1 MKQNIDTQTVAEIAN
16 KQETCS
22 LEEGVI
28 KLQELINKKLQEKE
42 GTVIVEIAGG
52 SASGKTSA
60 VSKKIKDFFGDE
72 AMIFSM
78 DDYYRG
84 RTYMA
89 EEAKRGNILN
99 YDQPEVIN
107 LPLLKS
113 HLADLKN
120 GISIQK
126 PVYSFVEGE
135 AVGTETLNPKRIV
148 IIEGLFALNDE
159 LVSEGDVKA
168 FVDIGTHGRILRRL
182 LRDVERTGEK
192 PEDILSYFSDVVEPM
207 HIKYIDTTKKN
218 AEIIISN
225 EFNPSLE
232 ADRAKKVEKQIKYEG
247 EIDSEY
253 LRKVGAERINSV
265 VQVDTYYKPNDRDL
279 IDTNELL
286 RIREENGHRILTYK
300 GPQKE
305 SELRMRYKFEFEIS
319 EDVENSFAKIYG
331 KNIKV
336 IKKERTLYH
345 LDNVVFSLDKVRKIE
360 EGEETSLGSF
370 IEIRFPENLDLNS
383 ISETLEKLGLKDKQN
398 IKKSYFEM

>member
-1 MKQNIDTQTVAEIAN
+1 MKQNIDTQTVAEIAK
-16 KQETCS
+16 KQETYS
-22 LEEGVI
+22 LEEGI
-28 KLQELINKKLQEKE
+28 LKLQELIKKKLEEKE

-60 VSKKIKDFFGDE
+60 VSKKIKDFFGDD

-89 EEAKRGNILN
+89 EEAKKENVLN

-126 PVYSFVEGE
+126 PVYSFKEGE
-135 AVGTETLNPKRIV
+135 TVGTETLNSKRIV
-148 IIEGLFALNDE
+148 ILEGLFALNDE
-159 LVSEGDVKA
+159 LISEGDVKV

-192 PEDILSYFSDVVEPM
+192 PKDILSYFSDVVEPM
-207 HIKYIDTTKKN
+207 HVKYIDTTKKN
-218 AEIIISN
+218 ADIVISN

-232 ADRAKKVEKQIKYEG
+232 ADRSNKVEKQIKYEG
-247 EIDSEY
+247 EIDSEH
-253 LRKVGAERINSV
+253 LRKIGAERINSV
-265 VQVDTYYKPNDRDL
+265 VQVDTYYKPQDRDL
-279 IDTNELL
+279 TDTNEMV
-286 RIREENGHRILTYK
+286 RVREENGHRILTYK

-305 SELRMRYKFEFEIS
+305 SELRIRPKFEFEIT
-319 EDVENSFAKIYG
+319 EEIENSFAKIYG

-336 IKKERTLYH
+336 IKKERTLYQLDGIVLS
-345 LDNVVFSLDKVRKIE
+345 LDNVQKVE
-360 EGEETSLGSF
+360 NGGETELGSF
-370 IEIRFPENLDLNS
+370 VEIRFPENLDLNS
-383 ISETLEKLGLKDKQN
+383 ISETLEKLGLKDQQI